1 MANEHVK
8 VWVQSQQQDSTKY
21 PEYEMVSEGPPLVV
35 KHKERGFFASRLPE
49 LGLTGYGD
57 TADEARNKVERMFRS
72 AVKAVRKLN
81 GSNGLEDWLTR
92 SGVTWEWSEGT
103 EDELVYE

>member
-72 AVKAVRKLN
+72 VVQAVRASG
-81 GSNGLEDWLTR
+81 GSDGLEYWLTHH
-92 SGVTWEWSEGT
+92 GVTWQWSQES
-103 EDELVYE
+103 EDELVY